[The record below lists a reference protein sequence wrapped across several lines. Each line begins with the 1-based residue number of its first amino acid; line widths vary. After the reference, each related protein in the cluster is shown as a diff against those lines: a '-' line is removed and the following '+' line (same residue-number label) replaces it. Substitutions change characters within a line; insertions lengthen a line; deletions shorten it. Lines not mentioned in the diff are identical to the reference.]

1 MTTLNRHI
9 TRLALGAALTLSL
22 AGCDSLLNTEPPTQ
36 VPDQTA
42 IVNAGGARAALIGAY
57 ASLTHDALYGGDLP
71 VFNDLY
77 ADNARHSG
85 TFPTYADAGAY
96 RLRAENG
103 DVARIWRY
111 TYITIDRVNRIIEK
125 VPELSDLSDAEKAD
139 IIGQARALR
148 ALSYHNLVRSYG
160 GVPLVLVTPS
170 GPDEASQITRA
181 TVDEV
186 YTQITT
192 DLEAASSGITTT
204 NTNRITAG
212 AVLALLARIHLY
224 REQWAQAVARA
235 NQVEARGY
243 DLASSYEDLFP
254 ATATETSEEIFKV
267 YFDAAN
273 YQLLGWYYRAR
284 GWGGRGELNARPSLV
299 AAYEA
304 SDERLAWSIDTSVP
318 TVTKWPTGD
327 GAEHFHVIRFA
338 EVLLIKAEALAR
350 QGQLGPAV
358 DVYNRIRER
367 AGLAPHTLGV
377 EVTSQAEVIAAVD
390 KERRLELAFEGDRF
404 PDLVRTGRA
413 VAVMGIEP
421 FRQLWPIPYSEIV
434 VAPGLTQNPGY

>member
-9 TRLALGAALTLSL
+9 TRLALGAALTLSV

-284 GWGGRGELNARPSLV
+284 G
-299 AAYEA
+299 
-304 SDERLAWSIDTSVP
+304 
-318 TVTKWPTGD
+318 
-327 GAEHFHVIRFA
+327 
-338 EVLLIKAEALAR
+338 
-350 QGQLGPAV
+350 
-358 DVYNRIRER
+358 
-367 AGLAPHTLGV
+367 
-377 EVTSQAEVIAAVD
+377 
-390 KERRLELAFEGDRF
+390 
-404 PDLVRTGRA
+404 
-413 VAVMGIEP
+413 
-421 FRQLWPIPYSEIV
+421 
-434 VAPGLTQNPGY
+434 